1 MHCSNC
7 GQTLNT
13 DAKFCSR
20 CGAKIQNGILNER
33 QYKKHEQAS
42 VICPKCKLDDRIEK
56 VTSIVK
62 SHTRTREHTEWLT
75 GYYTD
80 KNGKEQSY
88 SYPRS
93 YDVVEATDLAKRL
106 TPPQPPQVKSFS
118 SCLLILGGVL
128 LFFSILTI
136 VFALEFGVIKSNEWS
151 LIGELI
157 PVLIPLGLGVLV
169 FVAKRAHDKRETERV
184 AREILLWEDAIKKW
198 NRLYYCYRD
207 DIVFDSDDLTNSCQ
221 PEDIIEFCYQQNR

>member
-1 MHCSNC
+1 MYCSNC
-7 GQTLNT
+7 GQELSPN
-13 DAKFCSR
+13 AKFCSR
-20 CGAKIQNGILNER
+20 CGAKLQNGTMNER
-33 QYKKHEQAS
+33 QYKKHEQVS
-42 VICPKCKLDDRIEK
+42 VDCPKCNLHDRIEK

-62 SHTRTREHTEWLT
+62 SHTRTREQTEWAT

-106 TPPQPPQVKSFS
+106 TPPEPPQEKTFS

-128 LFFSILTI
+128 LFFSILTLVLAI
-136 VFALEFGVIKSNEWS
+136 EFGVNETNDWS
-151 LIGELI
+151 RIGELI
-157 PVLIPLGLGVLV
+157 PVLIPLGMGILV
-169 FVAKRAHDKRETERV
+169 FVAKRKHDKNETKRV
-184 AREILLWEDAIKKW
+184 ASEMLLWEDAIKKW

-207 DIVFDSDDLTNSCQ
+207 DIVFDSADMTNSCQ
-221 PEDIIEFCYQQNR
+221 PEDTIEFCYQQSG